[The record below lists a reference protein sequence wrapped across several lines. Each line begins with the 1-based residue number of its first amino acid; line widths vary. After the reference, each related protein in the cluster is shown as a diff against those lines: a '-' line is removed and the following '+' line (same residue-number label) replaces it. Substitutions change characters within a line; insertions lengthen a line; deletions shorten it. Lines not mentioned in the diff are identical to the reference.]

1 MSGLPK
7 CIKLRVVSS
16 DEKERSITIRKD
28 YDDNS
33 AVIYKS
39 YQLLPDEF
47 DYYVKGA
54 PRHVLRSFI
63 NSGYCEIVGYVGP
76 HQK

>member
-1 MSGLPK
+1 MSVLPK

-16 DEKERSITIRKD
+16 DEKERTITIRKD

-39 YQLLPDEF
+39 YQLLPDGF
-47 DYYVKGA
+47 D
-54 PRHVLRSFI
+54 
-63 NSGYCEIVGYVGP
+63 
-76 HQK
+76 